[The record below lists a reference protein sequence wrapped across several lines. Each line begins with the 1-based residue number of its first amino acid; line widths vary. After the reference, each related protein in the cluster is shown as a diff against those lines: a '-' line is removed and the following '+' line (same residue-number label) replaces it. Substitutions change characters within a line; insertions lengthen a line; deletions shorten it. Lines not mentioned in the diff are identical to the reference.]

1 MSGEEKPSIRSGHCF
16 PSYYPQTLM
25 HDGFWILHYVRGLGW
40 LLGSVLNFTGLRN
53 SKFTGNTDHLAQ
65 ACDRPEF
72 GELSPDLLTTS
83 SWPLN
88 RWGCQGERRVPEG
101 GFAVIDQ
108 WNSDSP
114 PPACLYGSNCA
125 RACVLPVYYPTL
137 GNMFLFWDKLLQRWG
152 LWVMHVCVGFI
163 PMEFADFSAPSPLSL
178 NSQFDQTTITPL
190 FAQTKRNRTC
200 ISDNPITVPLLS
212 L

>member
-1 MSGEEKPSIRSGHCF
+1 MPAEEKPSICSGHYF
-16 PSYYPQTLM
+16 PSYNTRRHWCM
-25 HDGFWILHYVRGLGW
+25 MVFEFCIMWEVWGW

-88 RWGCQGERRVPEG
+88 RWGCQGERIVPEG

-108 WNSDSP
+108 WNSDSAP
-114 PPACLYGSNCA
+114 SACLYFNCA

-137 GNMFLFWDKLLQRWG
+137 GNVFLFWENLLQRWCPR
-152 LWVMHVCVGFI
+152 VMHVCVGFI
-163 PMEFADFSAPSPLSL
+163 PMEFADCSAPIPPLKQSVWSNHNHL
-178 NSQFDQTTITPL
+178 IICPN
-190 FAQTKRNRTC
+190 
-200 ISDNPITVPLLS
+200 
-212 L
+212 